1 MSSDSR
7 RRLRSVYGEQQ
18 LGAMTR
24 TVLTP
29 ATIERAIRVIRGHRV
44 ILDEEIAQLYGVPT

>member
-1 MSSDSR
+1 
-7 RRLRSVYGEQQ
+7 VYGEQQ

-44 ILDEEIAQLYGVPT
+44 ILDQEIAQLYGVPT